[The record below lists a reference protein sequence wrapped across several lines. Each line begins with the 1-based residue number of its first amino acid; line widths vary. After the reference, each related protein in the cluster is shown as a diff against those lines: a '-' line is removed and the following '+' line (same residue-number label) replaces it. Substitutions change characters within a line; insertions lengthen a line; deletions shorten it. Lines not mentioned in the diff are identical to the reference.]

1 MALTNTAFEQ
11 AKVDLFNKYQRTRY
25 HIIMSDIHSTEMD
38 IEIQRLEEWYAAEK
52 AKLDDTNTSHI
63 SSVS

>member
-1 MALTNTAFEQ
+1 MTDQNKEQ
-11 AKVDLFNKYQRTRY
+11 AKTDLFNKYHRTRY
-25 HIIMSDIHSTEMD
+25 HIIMSDIHSTEME

-52 AKLDDTNTSHI
+52 AKLDAKNTDFI